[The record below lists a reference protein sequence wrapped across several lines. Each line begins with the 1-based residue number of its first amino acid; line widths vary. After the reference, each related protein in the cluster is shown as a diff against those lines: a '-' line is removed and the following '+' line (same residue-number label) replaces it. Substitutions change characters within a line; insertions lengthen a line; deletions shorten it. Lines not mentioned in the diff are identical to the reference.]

1 MFDAK
6 IRKSWELT
14 TATMK
19 FFLHLTKIYMKKKI
33 NEPNFVINH
42 KYSVPLQEEKNK
54 KNIT

>member
-1 MFDAK
+1 
-6 IRKSWELT
+6 
-14 TATMK
+14 MK

-54 KNIT
+54 KIIT

>member
-6 IRKSWELT
+6 IRKSWELA
-14 TATMK
+14 TAAMK

-54 KNIT
+54 KIIT